1 MEKIGYKELASN
13 LFCWSIFVLIGFLFF
28 NYLFGYTLPFLLAW
42 GIAYLIYPF
51 ARDLS
56 AKTKISRKACSF
68 ALILLLLMI
77 ISLLLFLTVNRLAFE
92 LQKLVDYMTNN
103 SEKIAG
109 YFEEVFTFFTSIG
122 EKLPIINNL
131 QDSELVASITK
142 NINSI
147 ISSIW
152 QSLLESLGTVIPNL
166 AASIVMTLP
175 DVLLVSLITVISCF
189 YFAMDV
195 DLIHKKLKEILPKSV
210 ADHIRKI
217 KNQMGNGLKKYFR
230 AYLIIFIIT
239 FVELFIGFLILGID
253 YSFVLALLISFIDF
267 LPVFGTAVVL
277 LPWGVILLLTQNYG
291 MAIGI
296 LVLLII
302 TTVVRQII
310 EPKIVGKSL
319 GVHPILTL
327 ITLYIGLKLFGVFG
341 MIFLPIITLIFFSRE
356 EKKEE

>member
-1 MEKIGYKELASN
+1 MERIDYKDLASK

-28 NYLFGYTLPFLLAW
+28 NYLFGYAIPFLLAW

-51 ARDLS
+51 ACELS

-68 ALILLLLMI
+68 ALILLLLLI
-77 ISLLLFLTVNRLAFE
+77 ILLLLFLTVNRLAFE
-92 LQKLVDYMTNN
+92 LQKLVEYMTNN
-103 SEKIAG
+103 SEKIAN
-109 YFEEVFTFFTSIG
+109 YFEEIFAFFASIG
-122 EKLPIINNL
+122 EKLPIINKL
-131 QDSELVASITK
+131 QDSDLIANITK

-147 ISSIW
+147 FSSIW
-152 QSLLESLGTVIPNL
+152 ESLLEALGTAIPNL
-166 AASIVMTLP
+166 AASIVTTLP
-175 DVLLVSLITVISCF
+175 DVLFVSLITVISCF
-189 YFAMDV
+189 YFAMDI
-195 DLIHKKLKEILPKSV
+195 DLIHKKIKEILPQR
-210 ADHIRKI
+210 AAAYIRKF

-239 FVELFIGFLILGID
+239 FVELFVGFLILGID

-267 LPVFGTAVVL
+267 LPVFGTAAVL
-277 LPWGVILLLTQNYG
+277 LPWGVILLLAKNYEMG
-291 MAIGI
+291 IGI

-302 TTVVRQII
+302 TTVVRQIT

-327 ITLYIGLKLFGVFG
+327 ITLYVGLKLFGLFG
-341 MIFLPIITLIFFSRE
+341 MIFLPIVTLIFFSRG